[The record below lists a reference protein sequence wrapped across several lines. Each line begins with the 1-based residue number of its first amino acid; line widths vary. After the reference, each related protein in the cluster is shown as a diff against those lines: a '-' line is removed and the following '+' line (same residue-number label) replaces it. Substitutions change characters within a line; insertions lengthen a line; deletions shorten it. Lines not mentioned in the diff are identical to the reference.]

1 MLRYLTAGE
10 SHGQALTAIVEG
22 FPSGVRVD
30 TSVIDRELER
40 RQGGY
45 GRGKRQKLETD
56 RVIIDAGIFHG
67 ETTGAPITLRLVNN
81 DAKLER
87 LQEPAAPRGGH
98 IDLAGA
104 INYQTGIRQVLERAS
119 ARETAMR
126 VAVGGLARL
135 LLRELGIDV
144 FGYVLELGGIAAPP
158 LSLEIKVRDASPVY
172 TLNPQADA
180 AIVAAI
186 DAAQEAGDTLGGIV
200 ETIVTGCPIGLGS
213 HAQWDRKLDAR
224 LAAAVMS
231 VQAIKGVEIGLGIE
245 AARRPGSKVMDPIR
259 YEPDHPADDR
269 RFGFRRPTNNA
280 GGHRRRDVQRRADR
294 DPGGQEADQ
303 HAGRAGALGEHGD
316 QGPEP
321 GLVRAIRRLRG
332 ARRQRDRR
340 GRRRLRDRRGDR
352 REVRR
357 HQRPGHQDGDGR
369 DARVESQA
377 SGIVVAGG
385 GEPAGSL
392 MGTRGRSRPI
402 QSSSLM
408 LEASPSVAISRDDA
422 MP

>member
-135 LLRELGIDV
+135 LLAR
-144 FGYVLELGGIAAPP
+144 A
-158 LSLEIKVRDASPVY
+158 RDRRLRICAR
-172 TLNPQADA
+172 
-180 AIVAAI
+180 
-186 DAAQEAGDTLGGIV
+186 AG
-200 ETIVTGCPIGLGS
+200 
-213 HAQWDRKLDAR
+213 WDRG
-224 LAAAVMS
+224 AAAVAGPGGPRR
-231 VQAIKGVEIGLGIE
+231 QPGLHAEPARPTRRSSRPSTRPRRRETRWGGSSRRSSP
-245 AARRPGSKVMDPIR
+245 AARSGWGRTPSGTASSTPGWP
-259 YEPDHPADDR
+259 R
-269 RFGFRRPTNNA
+269 R
-280 GGHRRRDVQRRADR
+280 
-294 DPGGQEADQ
+294 
-303 HAGRAGALGEHGD
+303 
-316 QGPEP
+316 
-321 GLVRAIRRLRG
+321 
-332 ARRQRDRR
+332 
-340 GRRRLRDRRGDR
+340 
-352 REVRR
+352 
-357 HQRPGHQDGDGR
+357 
-369 DARVESQA
+369 
-377 SGIVVAGG
+377 
-385 GEPAGSL
+385 
-392 MGTRGRSRPI
+392 
-402 QSSSLM
+402 
-408 LEASPSVAISRDDA
+408 
-422 MP
+422 

>member
-1 MLRYLTAGE
+1 MLRYLTSGE

-22 FPSGVRVD
+22 FPSGVTLD
-30 TSVIDRELER
+30 TEVVDRELER

-56 RVIIDAGIFHG
+56 RLIIDAGLYHG
-67 ETTGAPITLRLVNN
+67 VTTGGPITLRLVNK

-87 LQEPAAPRGGH
+87 LVEPAAPRGGH

-135 LLRELGIDV
+135 LLRELGISV
-144 FGYVLELGGIAAPP
+144 FGYVVELGGIAAPP
-158 LSLEIKVRDASPVY
+158 VSLEIKVRDASPVY
-172 TLNPQADA
+172 TLNPEADV

-186 DAAQEAGDTLGGIV
+186 DAAQAAGDTLGGIV

-231 VQAIKGVEIGLGIE
+231 VQAIKGVEIGLGVE
-245 AARRPGSKVMDPIR
+245 AARRPGSRVMDPIR
-259 YEPDHPADDR
+259 YEPEHSADDR

-280 GGHRRRDVQRRADR
+280 GGIE
-294 DPGGQEADQ
+294 GGTSN
-303 HAGRAGALGEHGD
+303 GE
-316 QGPEP
+316 PII
-321 GLVRAIRRLRG
+321 VRAAKKPISTLAARG
-332 ARRQRDRR
+332 PSVNMATKAPAPASYERSD
-340 GRRRLRDRRGDR
+340 
-352 REVRR
+352 VCAV
-357 HQRPGHQDGDGR
+357 P
-369 DARVESQA
+369 AASVIVEN
-377 SGIVVAGG
+377 VVAFEIAAAIVEKYVGT
-385 GEPAGSL
+385 SL
-392 MGTRGRSRPI
+392 DAIKAAMTAMHELNR
-402 QSSSLM
+402 QH
-408 LEASPSVAISRDDA
+408 LEHWTTDQD
-422 MP
+422 